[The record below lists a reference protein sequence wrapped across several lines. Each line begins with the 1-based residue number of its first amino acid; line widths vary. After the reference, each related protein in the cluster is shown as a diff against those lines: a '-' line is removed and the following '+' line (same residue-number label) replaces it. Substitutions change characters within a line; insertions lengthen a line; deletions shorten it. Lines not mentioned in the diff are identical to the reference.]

1 MKMNEHGGA
10 TRRRFLAGGGA
21 LALGGAGLLAPSIA
35 EASAEALPPVAKG
48 KTLYWVTANL
58 SDPFYIDGIA
68 GMKKFSS
75 VFGVKTK
82 IVGPQDSNVAKMAK
96 AFQTTLALPDTA
108 GIFSYFY
115 ADFNAAKSLYEGAA
129 KKGIP
134 IVNGAG
140 DWGPPRISFVGVR
153 DEDAPTVA
161 ARYIGKALKG
171 TGSVGHVGNTGVNI
185 VREEKIFRQVLA
197 KEFPKI
203 KYAGNATHDASAAD
217 ALKQSQA
224 FLTKNPTL
232 SAFWF
237 GDGLGPSIA
246 DPLAA
251 AAGKTQIYLRGFG
264 ANGLK
269 AIANGKIAATFDR
282 NTFDEEFYGFQMLYW
297 WLAGYRVPDTVVVPT
312 ITVDKANVAAFM
324 KSPYRRA

>member
-1 MKMNEHGGA
+1 MNEHEGT
-10 TRRRFLAGGGA
+10 TRRTFLAGGGA
-21 LALGGAGLLAPSIA
+21 LALGGAGLLAPSVA
-35 EASAEALPPVAKG
+35 AAASAALPAVAKG
-48 KTLYWVTANL
+48 KTLYWITANL
-58 SDPFYIDGIA
+58 ADPFYIDGIA

-75 VFGVKTK
+75 IFGVKAK
-82 IVGPQDSNVAKMAK
+82 VVGPQDNNVAAMAK
-96 AFQTTLALPDTA
+96 TFTSTLVQPDCA

-115 ADFNAAKSLYEGAA
+115 ADFNAAAPLYKQAA

-140 DWGPPRISFVGVR
+140 DWGPPRASFVGVR

-161 ARYIGKALKG
+161 ARYIGAALKG
-171 TGSVGHVGNTGVNI
+171 TGSVGHIGNTGVNI
-185 VREEKIFRQVLA
+185 VREEKIFRSVFK

-203 KYAGNATHDASAAD
+203 KYAGNATHDGSASD

-232 SAFWF
+232 SALWF

-251 AAGKTQIYLRGFG
+251 AAHKTQIYLRGFG

-269 AIANGKIAATFDR
+269 AIAKGTIAATFDR
-282 NTFDEEFYGFQMLYW
+282 STFDEEFFGFQMLYW
-297 WLAGYRVPDTVVVPT
+297 WLAGYRVPDTVVVST
-312 ITVDKANVAAFM
+312 ITVDKVNVAAFQ
-324 KSPYRRA
+324 KNPYHRA

>member
-1 MKMNEHGGA
+1 
-10 TRRRFLAGGGA
+10 
-21 LALGGAGLLAPSIA
+21 
-35 EASAEALPPVAKG
+35 
-48 KTLYWVTANL
+48 
-58 SDPFYIDGIA
+58 
-68 GMKKFSS
+68 MKKFSRL
-75 VFGVKTK
+75 FGVKAK
-82 IVGPQDSNVAKMAK
+82 VVGPQDNNVAGMVKT
-96 AFQTTLALPDTA
+96 FTSTLVQPDCA

-115 ADFNAAKSLYEGAA
+115 ADFNAAAPLYKQAA
-129 KKGIP
+129 SKNIP

-161 ARYIGKALKG
+161 ARYIGNALQG
-171 TGSVGHVGNTGVNI
+171 TGSVGHIGNTGVNI
-185 VREEKIFRQVLA
+185 VREEKIFRKVFA

-203 KYAGNATHDASAAD
+203 KYAGNATHDGSASD
-217 ALKQSQA
+217 ALKQSQG

-232 SAFWF
+232 SALWF

-269 AIANGKIAATFDR
+269 AIAKSKIAATFDR
-282 NTFDEEFYGFQMLYW
+282 STFDEEFYGFQMLYW
-297 WLAGYRVPDTVVVPT
+297 WLAGYRVPDTVVVST
-312 ITVDKANVAAFM
+312 ITVDKTNVAAFQ
-324 KSPYRRA
+324 KNPYRHA

>member
-1 MKMNEHGGA
+1 MTEQGNSA
-10 TRRRFLAGGGA
+10 TRRTFLAGGGA
-21 LALGGAGLLAPSIA
+21 LALGAAGLLTPSMA
-35 EASAEALPPVAKG
+35 AAATSALPVVAKG
-48 KTLYWVTANL
+48 KTLYWITANL
-58 SDPFYIDGIA
+58 ADPFYIDGIA
-68 GMKKFSS
+68 GMKAFSAM
-75 VFGVKTK
+75 FGVKAK

-96 AFQTTLALPDTA
+96 TFQSTLVQPDCA

-115 ADFNAAKSLYEGAA
+115 ADFNAAKSLYEDAA

-140 DWGPPRISFVGVR
+140 DWGPPRASFVGVR

-161 ARYIGKALKG
+161 ARYIGKVLKG
-171 TGSVGHVGNTGVNI
+171 TGSVGHIGNTGVNI
-185 VREEKIFRQVLA
+185 VREEKFFRSVLK

-203 KYAGNATHDASAAD
+203 KYAGNATHDGSASD

-232 SAFWF
+232 SALWF

-251 AAGKTQIYLRGFG
+251 AARKTQVYLRGFG

-269 AIANGKIAATFDR
+269 AIAAGKVAATFDR
-282 NTFDEEFYGFQMLYW
+282 NPFDEEFYGFQMLYW

-312 ITVDKANVAAFM
+312 ITVDKTNVAAFQ
-324 KSPYRRA
+324 KAPYRRA